1 MKILTGIKKW
11 KKALAAFMAVI
22 TVGSFCLAPAVAM
35 AAQQAEPESSGT
47 MDVTP
52 DNGSYARS
60 PRSEVVQLN
69 VHSRVSGAG
78 WTPVLDL
85 SDAYMRT
92 RIDFYVQYKGDL
104 ANELIGDHYA
114 IQWICEDGTVLDGS
128 PENAGKYTAKIILD
142 DSLAGIA
149 EMAEDTFSFTIRKLN
164 LTYAILGL
172 YHGVPGQ
179 TQWTGEPVMPG
190 EPYLANS
197 EYRLPEDTYDLEFVE
212 GKNCT
217 DVGMA
222 YVKAVAIGPNVEGE
236 KEFRYQIV
244 KAQLDREYFK
254 ERMVTDFTYD
264 GTAKQPL
271 LEGNY
276 PEIAEVQY
284 LYYFNQWN
292 QRLDGAPED
301 TGSYSSMVRLI
312 PRDTEHYQN
321 DTWTQ
326 EFEIA
331 PRKLGADVQV
341 EKSRVYD
348 GGTNMESPKVTI
360 SNLVEGDEV
369 DLSATARY
377 DNRNAGR
384 NKTITVSYQMSG
396 KDAGKYLAPDE
407 LLLTDGEILPKE
419 IEVGNIVLQS
429 YYYNGSREVPL
440 DETSITDKSHWTL
453 VGSFSSVDD
462 VALDLSEVRAFMEDA
477 DVGVDKP
484 VTFSG
489 FKLVGADSGNY
500 TLPQPGRT
508 VTIRR
513 IGFASAYKVR
523 MDDYQYTNA
532 VPQPQLL
539 RYKGDG
545 QVAYKYR
552 EADSGQAYR
561 EWKDIGPETLKP
573 GKYEMI
579 AEISDTLNYECGT
592 TVYPTKFSVSRFSP
606 QVTGSEKWQKTY
618 GDEAFYLDV
627 AQKGDGE
634 LRYQLIRGEDVVS
647 LGADGKV
654 TILKAGEARVYVS
667 AEQTEF
673 YEREGLWIDISVA
686 KISKPDNTPTKEQT
700 KIKASSEM
708 EKVGD
713 ISLPKGWSW
722 KTPDAKLIPG
732 GVLVAEAV
740 YEDTDNYEQC
750 RIQME
755 ISKEAEIMN
764 SATDRI
770 YTIGKDDRAVI
781 KCTGA
786 LSEFKGV
793 TMDGVD
799 VAPSN
804 YTLQE
809 GSTILTF
816 SGLYLNQLLVGSHTV
831 SLAYT
836 TVKVEMSLTVK
847 KEEGNGEENPP
858 TDRNPQKPSP
868 GDKKPGGGKPQ
879 KPGGNTPQK
888 PGGNTPQIPTPGGM
902 PKGNT
907 PQNPNPI
914 VEPLSGSLT
923 QAQDGQLLMSK
934 SSEKP
939 ASGEESSGSNALQN
953 SVPKESSDSSI
964 SHNSV
969 PKETADTDVQT
980 SAGSDAGTDSKSA
993 SNVKTEK
1000 KGSVGWYVLL
1010 ILALAGLF
1018 VFFLWKKRRKK

>member
-1 MKILTGIKKW
+1 MRNQTGIKKW
-11 KKALAAFMAVI
+11 KKVLAALMAVI
-22 TVGSFCLAPAVAM
+22 TVGSCCLAPVVAM

-47 MDVTP
+47 AAVTP
-52 DNGSYARS
+52 DNGSYARL
-60 PRSEVVQLN
+60 PRNEVVQLN
-69 VHSRVSGAG
+69 VHSRVGGAD

-92 RIDFYVQYKGDL
+92 KIDFYVQYKGDL
-104 ANELIGDHYA
+104 ANELIGDNYA
-114 IQWICEDGTVLDGS
+114 IQWICEDGTVLGGS
-128 PENAGKYTAKIILD
+128 PENAGTYTAKVVLD

-149 EMAEDTFSFTIRKLN
+149 EMAKDTFSFTIRKLN
-164 LTYAILGL
+164 LNYAILGL
-172 YHGVPGQ
+172 YGAVPGQ
-179 TQWTGEPVMPG
+179 PQWTGEPVLPG
-190 EPYLANS
+190 EPFLENS
-197 EYRLPEDTYDLEFVE
+197 EYRLPEDSYDLVFIE

-217 DVGMA
+217 QVGTA
-222 YVKAVAIGPNVEGE
+222 YVKAVAKGPNVEGE
-236 KEFRYQIV
+236 KEFKYQIT
-244 KAQLDREYFK
+244 KAKLDREFFQAK
-254 ERMVTDFTYD
+254 MATKFAYD
-264 GTAKQPL
+264 GAAKQPL
-271 LEGNY
+271 LEGDY
-276 PEIAEVQY
+276 PQVAKVEY
-284 LYYFNQWN
+284 LYYFDQWDK
-292 QRLDGAPED
+292 RMDGAPGD
-301 TGSYSSMVRLI
+301 AGNYSSMVRLI
-312 PRDTEHYQN
+312 PQDTEHYQN
-321 DTWTQ
+321 ETWMQ
-326 EFEIA
+326 AFEIT
-331 PRKLGADVQV
+331 PKKLEADVQV
-341 EKSRVYD
+341 IKSKVYD
-348 GGTNMESPKVTI
+348 GWPNVESPQATAT
-360 SNLVEGDEV
+360 NLVEGDEV
-369 DLSATARY
+369 NLSATAKY
-377 DNRNAGR
+377 EDKHAGTD
-384 NKTITVSYQMSG
+384 KTITVSYRMSG
-396 KDAGKYLAPDE
+396 KDAGNYLAPDE
-407 LLLTDGEILPKE
+407 FAFTDGEIIPRE

-440 DETSITDKSHWTL
+440 DETTVTDKNHWVLAGKISTDE
-453 VGSFSSVDD
+453 VEM
-462 VALDLSEVRAFMEDA
+462 DLSEVRAFMEDA
-477 DVGVDKP
+477 DTGTDKP

-489 FKLVGADSGNY
+489 FQLVGADSGNY
-500 TLPQPGRT
+500 RLKQPETT

-513 IGFASAYKVR
+513 IEFAGAYEVQ
-523 MDDYQYTNA
+523 MDDYQYANA
-532 VPQPQLL
+532 VPEPQLL
-539 RYKGDG
+539 RYEGDG
-545 QVAYKYR
+545 QIAYKYR

-579 AEISDTLNYECGT
+579 AEISDTLNYEGGT

-722 KTPDAKLIPG
+722 KKPDAKLIPG

-750 RIQME
+750 QIQME

-770 YTIGKDDRAVI
+770 YTIGKDDRLVI

-816 SGLYLNQLLVGSHTV
+816 SGLYLNQLFVGSHTV

-836 TVKVEMSLTVK
+836 TGKVEMSLTVK

-888 PGGNTPQIPTPGGM
+888 PGGM

-907 PQNPNPI
+907 PQKPNPI
-914 VEPLSGSLT
+914 VEPLSGSLA

-939 ASGEESSGSNALQN
+939 ASGEENSGSNALQN

-1000 KGSVGWYVLL
+1000 KGSAGWYVLL